1 MALGVAVLHQLLQFS
16 AQLPGLARDIGTD
29 HIPGLLTSLLGLKAE
44 VRGDPWRRGGAEQ
57 GCMGAQ
63 RPLAARRGRA
73 GMCGGTATRVG
84 GGYRAVVITTRTRV
98 LISMLIG
105 FLIVWLSARCPRW
118 RASNPA

>member
-57 GCMGAQ
+57 GCVGAQ

-73 GMCGGTATRVG
+73 GMCGGTATPGCSAGQSRDVWGHSDTRGGGVPG
-84 GGYRAVVITTRTRV
+84 GGYNHKNKGV
-98 LISMLIG
+98 
-105 FLIVWLSARCPRW
+105 
-118 RASNPA
+118 N

>member
-57 GCMGAQ
+57 GCVGAQ
-63 RPLAARRGRA
+63 RHAWG
-73 GMCGGTATRVG
+73 GGTG
-84 GGYRAVVITTRTRV
+84 W
-98 LISMLIG
+98 
-105 FLIVWLSARCPRW
+105 WL
-118 RASNPA
+118 